1 MTPRDTEIQARKDRV
16 LYITIDQYIKTM
28 NPVSSSYIAQ
38 NYPLDLSSASIRN
51 ILAELEDDGYLT
63 HPHTSAGRIPTERG
77 YRYFVNNLMQEIQLL
92 EEEKF
97 RIKGEYEQAS
107 RELELLLDKTSQV
120 LSNVTHYTS
129 IISVDGW
136 GNKVFCKGTSFVV
149 EYPDSQDLAKIRNIL
164 VALDEKEKI
173 LEVINQNLE
182 HRVDVYIG
190 HEIAASGIESCSLV
204 VSSYKTK
211 DGASGRMAIL
221 GPTRMNYEKVVS
233 ALDYFSELIEEI

>member
-1 MTPRDTEIQARKDRV
+1 MSPRDIDIQARKDRI
-16 LYITIDQYIKTM
+16 LYITIDQYIKSM
-28 NPVSSSYIAQ
+28 SPVSSSYLAQ
-38 NYPLDLSSASIRN
+38 NYQLDLSSASIRN

-63 HPHTSAGRIPTERG
+63 HPHTSAGRIPTDRG

-92 EEEKF
+92 EGEKQ
-97 RIKGEYEQAS
+97 RIKAEYDRAS

-136 GNKVFCKGTSFVV
+136 GSKVFCKGTSFVV
-149 EYPDSQDLAKIRNIL
+149 EYPDYQDIAKIKNIL
-164 VALDEKEKI
+164 VALDEKVKI
-173 LEVINQNLE
+173 LEVINKNLE
-182 HRVDVYIG
+182 HRVDVFIG
-190 HEIAASGIESCSLV
+190 QEIESSGIESCSLV

-211 DGASGRMAIL
+211 DGATGRMAIL

-233 ALDYFSELIEEI
+233 ALDYFSDLIEEI

>member
-1 MTPRDTEIQARKDRV
+1 MAPRDIDMQARKDRI

-28 NPVSSSYIAQ
+28 NPVSSNYIVQ
-38 NYPLDLSSASIRN
+38 NYPVDLSSASIRN
-51 ILAELEDDGYLT
+51 ILAELEDEGYLT

-92 EEEKF
+92 EDEKQ
-97 RIKGEYEQAS
+97 RIKAEYERAS

-136 GNKVFCKGTSFVV
+136 GNKVFCKGTGFVV
-149 EYPDSQDLAKIRNIL
+149 EYPDYQDIAKIKNIL

-173 LEVINQNLE
+173 LQVINKGLE
-182 HRVDVYIG
+182 DRVNIFIG
-190 HEIAASGIESCSLV
+190 HEIESSGIDSCSLV

-211 DGASGRMAIL
+211 QGAKGRMAIL